1 MWSNHGAVR
10 QLLDG
15 TPPLVYPSVTLSGDN
30 FSLPRFN
37 VTRTPWKAIKK
48 LHATP
53 EARNTV
59 HRLSINRIPKRQGLF
74 PRECHCGALET
85 VAHLTGI
92 CRDFALLRDQ
102 FFPRWIALAH
112 TLAPMIRDELQAAAT
127 EAAKNEAAEKHAAAV
142 ERAMATN
149 APPPTPDTQSLI
161 INISLPRL
169 PVVPP
174 ELDNW
179 VALPLLQW
187 GALADL
193 KSTTAVHFLQL
204 YQLAAAHFLHLLWV
218 ARNDLAYSDTRWTR
232 QRFMVAFN
240 LKLKSSAQAVFP
252 PQSPIMR
259 HAEMV
264 DLTIEDPA
272 PLIAHPPDPCS
283 MHNHTPRNTI
293 SNVYTDLVHQGC
305 VVIFP
310 P

>member
-1 MWSNHGAVR
+1 
-10 QLLDG
+10 
-15 TPPLVYPSVTLSGDN
+15 
-30 FSLPRFN
+30 
-37 VTRTPWKAIKK
+37 AIKK

-85 VAHLTGI
+85 IAHLTGV
-92 CRDFALLRDQ
+92 CRDFAPLRDQ

-112 TLAPMIRDELQAAAT
+112 TLAPTIRDELQDAAT
-127 EAAKNEAAEKHAAAV
+127 EAARIEAAEKHTAAV

-149 APPPTPDTQSLI
+149 ALPPTPDTQRLI

-187 GALADL
+187 GTLADL
-193 KSTTAVHFLQL
+193 KSATAVHFLQL

-240 LKLKSSAQAVFP
+240 LKLKSSTQAVFP
-252 PQSPIMR
+252 PQSLIMR

-264 DLTIEDPA
+264 DLTMEDPV
-272 PLIAHPPDPCS
+272 PLIAVPPNLQHV
-283 MHNHTPRNTI
+283 HNHRLRNTI
-293 SNVYTDLVHQGC
+293 SRVYADLVHQGC
-305 VVIFP
+305 VVIHP